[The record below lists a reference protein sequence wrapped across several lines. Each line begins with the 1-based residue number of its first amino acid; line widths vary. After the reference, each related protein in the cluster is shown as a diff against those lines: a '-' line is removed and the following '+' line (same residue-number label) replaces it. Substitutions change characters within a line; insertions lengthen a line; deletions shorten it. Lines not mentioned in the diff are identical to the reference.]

1 MIGLSPSTYYYDPQR
16 SRASREHEDAELR
29 DAIESVQADFPKAG
43 YRAVQRYLRR
53 RGRWVGERRIRRIM
67 RRFSLHAEIRRAF
80 VHTTDS
86 NHSHRVYPNL
96 LPGKYLTGLNQ
107 AWAADLTYIRIVN
120 GFVYLGVILDLFSR
134 KVIGWAISRHI
145 DAELALAAL
154 RQAIQ
159 QRRPPPGCVHH
170 SDRGVQYLCNDYVA
184 LLKEHRFAISN
195 SAKGNPYHNAF
206 VESFMKTLKQEE
218 VYLANY
224 ETYLDVVENLPTF
237 IEEVYNEKRVHSGI
251 DYLTPSELEEQIKID
266 PTLVSRFVL
275 QL

>member
-1 MIGLSPSTYYYDPQR
+1 MIDLAPSTYHYRPKR
-16 SRASREHEDAELR
+16 SREAREREDVELR
-29 DAIESVQADFPKAG
+29 NAIESVQADFPKAG
-43 YRAVQRYLRR
+43 YRTVQVYLRR

-67 RRFSLHAEIRRAF
+67 RKFSLQADIARAF

-86 NHSHRVYPNL
+86 NHPHRVYPNR
-96 LPGKYLTGLNQ
+96 LPGRRLTGVNQ
-107 AWAADLTYIRIVN
+107 AWGADLTYIRIGN
-120 GFVYLGVILDLFSR
+120 GFVYLAVILDLFSR
-134 KVIGWAISRHI
+134 KVIGWAISKRI

-154 RQAIQ
+154 NQAIQ
-159 QRRPPPGCVHH
+159 QRQPPAGCVHH

-184 LLKEHRFAISN
+184 LLNENKFAISN

-224 ETYLDVVENLPTF
+224 ETYLDVLENLPTF

-251 DYLTPSELEEQIKID
+251 DYLTPSELENKIKTD
-266 PTLVSRFVL
+266 PSVASRFVL
-275 QL
+275 DL

>member
-1 MIGLSPSTYYYDPQR
+1 LHPRRIYHEPKR
-16 SRASREHEDAELR
+16 SRESREREDAELR
-29 DAIESVQADFPKAG
+29 EAIESVQAEHPTAG
-43 YRAVQRYLRR
+43 YRRVQVYLRR

-96 LPGKYLTGLNQ
+96 LPGRVLTDINQ
-107 AWAADLTYIRIVN
+107 AWAADLTYIRIAN
-120 GFVYLGVILDLFSR
+120 GFVYLAVILDLFSR
-134 KVIGWAISRHI
+134 KVIGWAISKHI
-145 DAELALAAL
+145 DAALALSAL

-159 QRRPPPGCVHH
+159 QRQPPAGCVHH

-184 LLKEHRFAISN
+184 LLNEHKFAISN

-224 ETYLDVVENLPTF
+224 ETYLDVLENLPSF

-251 DYLTPSELEEQIKID
+251 DYLTPSELETRIKID
-266 PTLVSRFVL
+266 PSLASRFVL
-275 QL
+275 EL

>member
-1 MIGLSPSTYYYDPQR
+1 MIGLSPSTYYYQPKR
-16 SRASREHEDAELR
+16 SRESREREDGELR
-29 DAIESVQADFPKAG
+29 DAIESVQVDFPKAG
-43 YRAVQRYLRR
+43 YRTVRRYLRR
-53 RGRWVGERRIRRIM
+53 LGRFVGERRIRRVM
-67 RRFSLHAEIRRAF
+67 KRFSLHAEIKRAF

-96 LPGKYLTGLNQ
+96 LPGKCLTGISQ

-120 GFVYLGVILDLFSR
+120 GFVYLAVILDLFSR
-134 KVIGWAISRHI
+134 RVIGWAISKHI
-145 DAELALAAL
+145 DAELALSAL
-154 RQAIQ
+154 RQAITT
-159 QRRPPPGCVHH
+159 RVPAAGCVHH
-170 SDRGVQYLCNDYVA
+170 SDRGVQYLCNAYVA
-184 LLKEHRFAISN
+184 LLNEHKFAISN

-224 ETYLDVVENLPTF
+224 ETYLDVLENLPTF

-251 DYLTPSELEEQIKID
+251 DYLTPSELEEKIKID
-266 PTLVSRFVL
+266 PTLASRFVL

>member
-1 MIGLSPSTYYYDPQR
+1 MIDLSPSTYYYQPKR
-16 SRASREHEDAELR
+16 SRASREREDAELR
-29 DAIESVQADFPKAG
+29 DGIEAVQQDFPRAG
-43 YRAVQRYLRR
+43 YRTVQRYLRR

-67 RRFSLHAEIRRAF
+67 KRFSLHAEIKRAF

-86 NHSHRVYPNL
+86 KHSHRVYPNL
-96 LPGKYLTGLNQ
+96 LPGRCLTNVNQ

-120 GFVYLGVILDLFSR
+120 GFVYLAVILDLFSR
-134 KVIGWAISRHI
+134 KVIGWAISKHI
-145 DAELALAAL
+145 DAALALAAL
-154 RQAIQ
+154 RQAIET
-159 QRRPPPGCVHH
+159 RKPAPGCVHH

-184 LLKEHRFAISN
+184 LLTEHKFLISN

-206 VESFMKTLKQEE
+206 AESFMKTLKQEE

-224 ETYLDVVENLPTF
+224 ETYLDVLENLPSF

-251 DYLTPSELEEQIKID
+251 DYLTPSELEERIKID
-266 PTLVSRFVL
+266 PSLTSRFVL

>member
-1 MIGLSPSTYYYDPQR
+1 MIGLSPSTYYYNPQR
-16 SRASREHEDAELR
+16 SWDTREREDAELR
-29 DAIESVQADFPKAG
+29 DAIESVQAEFPRAG
-43 YRAVQRYLRR
+43 YRTVQVYLRR
-53 RGRWVGERRIRRIM
+53 RGRWVGERRIRRVM
-67 RRFSLHAEIRRAF
+67 KHFSLHAEIRRAF

-96 LPGKYLTGLNQ
+96 LPGRAITGINQ
-107 AWAADLTYIRIVN
+107 AWGADLTYIRIVN
-120 GFVYLGVILDLFSR
+120 GFVYLAVILDLFSR

-159 QRRPPPGCVHH
+159 QRQPPEGCIHH
-170 SDRGVQYLCNDYVA
+170 SDRGVQYLCHDYVA
-184 LLKEHRFAISN
+184 LLNEHRFLISN

-224 ETYLDVVENLPTF
+224 ETYLDVLENLPSF

-251 DYLTPSELEEQIKID
+251 DYLTPSELEEKIKID
-266 PTLVSRFVL
+266 PSLTSRFVL
-275 QL
+275 EL